1 MIKLSLA
8 QVNSWRLSKNHLA
21 QRAPKRE
28 LSQVASDLCGVQ
40 AQVLSGAA
48 LALWARV
55 DDITFQDV
63 EGALWK
69 QRTLVKTWAMR
80 GTLYL
85 LSSNSLATYVA
96 ALKTRH
102 ESNRETIPYR
112 IGPGPDDKEYHITR
126 AEQEQVTTAIHE
138 ALDQRVL
145 TREELAQEIVKR
157 SKLRP
162 ILRSH
167 LLSGFGSLLQH
178 AAHQGSLIFG
188 PSQGPKVTFT
198 RPDQWL
204 GKQSQPSAEEAL
216 KILLRQFYSTYGPAT
231 HEDFAHWW
239 GVRAPK
245 AKILEQLIS
254 DELEQVE
261 FDHHASKMLSH
272 DIDQIQSI
280 EETHS
285 IRLVPSWDTYV
296 MFYHPREFFVPQE
309 YRTRIFSPIQGN
321 LPVLL
326 VDGIAAGT
334 WTKTKK
340 RAEIDIMIRPFKAS
354 SSAHKRTIEE
364 EAGRLHE
371 FYGTNVRVQFTA
383 HG

>member
-1 MIKLSLA
+1 MIKLSLT

-21 QRAPKRE
+21 QRAPRRE
-28 LSQVASDLCGVQ
+28 LAQAASDLCGVQ

-55 DDITFQDV
+55 EDITQQDV
-63 EGALWK
+63 EDALWK

-85 LSSNSLATYVA
+85 LSSDNFPTYLA
-96 ALKTRH
+96 ALKTLQDP
-102 ESNRETIPYR
+102 ERETIPYR
-112 IGPGPDDKEYHITR
+112 IGPGPDDKQYHITR

-138 ALDQRVL
+138 ALDRKVL
-145 TREELAQEIVKR
+145 TREELAREIVKR
-157 SKLRP
+157 TKLRP
-162 ILRSH
+162 ILKSH

-178 AAHQGSLIFG
+178 AAHQGRLIFG

-204 GKQSQPSAEEAL
+204 GKQSQPSGEEAL

-231 HEDFAHWW
+231 HDDFAHWW

-254 DELEQVE
+254 DELEHVE
-261 FDHHASKMLSH
+261 FDDHPSKMLSL
-272 DIDQIQSI
+272 DIDRIQSI

-296 MFYHPREFFVPQE
+296 MFYHPREFFVEQK
-309 YRTRIFSPIQGN
+309 YRTTIFSPIRGN

-326 VDGIAAGT
+326 VDGVAAGT

-340 RAEIDIMIRPFKAS
+340 RAVIEVHVRPFKGLS
-354 SSAHKRTIEE
+354 SIQKRAVED
-364 EAGRLHE
+364 EAGRLRE
-371 FYGTNVRVQFTA
+371 FFGTSIKVHF
-383 HG
+383 G

>member
-1 MIKLSLA
+1 MINLSRT

-21 QRAPKRE
+21 QRAPSRE

-48 LALWARV
+48 LSLWARV
-55 DDITFQDV
+55 ENITLQDV
-63 EGALWK
+63 EDALWN

-85 LSSNSLATYVA
+85 LSSNSLSTYVA
-96 ALKTRH
+96 ALKTR
-102 ESNRETIPYR
+102 EDSSRETIPYR
-112 IGPGPDDKEYHITR
+112 IGPGPDDKQYHITR
-126 AEQEQVTTAIHE
+126 GEQEQVTVAIHD
-138 ALDQRVL
+138 ALDQKVL
-145 TREELAQEIVKR
+145 TREELAREIVKR
-157 SKLRP
+157 TKLRP
-162 ILRSH
+162 TLQSH

-204 GKQSQPSAEEAL
+204 GKQGQPSSEESL
-216 KILLRQFYSTYGPAT
+216 KTLLRQFYTTYGPAA
-231 HEDFAHWW
+231 HDVFAHWW

-261 FDHHASKMLSH
+261 FDHHPSKMLNR
-272 DIDQIQSI
+272 DVDQIQSI
-280 EETHS
+280 EETHM

-321 LPVLL
+321 APVLL

-334 WTKTKK
+334 WAKIKK
-340 RAEIDIMIRPFKAS
+340 KAEIRIMVRPFKAL
-354 SSAHKRTIEE
+354 SSAQKLTIEN
-364 EAGRLHE
+364 EAGLLRE
-371 FYGTNVRVQFTA
+371 FFGTNIKLHFRA
-383 HG
+383 

>member
-1 MIKLSLA
+1 MIKLSRT
-8 QVNSWRLSKNHLA
+8 QVNSWRLSRNHLA
-21 QRAPKRE
+21 KRAPRRV
-28 LSQVASDLCGVQ
+28 LSPVASDICGVQ

-55 DDITFQDV
+55 DNITLQYV
-63 EGALWK
+63 EDALWK

-85 LSSNSLATYVA
+85 LSSNSLPTYVA
-96 ALKTRH
+96 ALKTRQDPD
-102 ESNRETIPYR
+102 RETIPYR
-112 IGPGPDDKEYHITR
+112 IGPGPDDKQYQVTR
-126 AEQEQVTTAIHE
+126 SEQEQVTEAIHD
-138 ALDQRVL
+138 ALNQKVL
-145 TREELAQEIVKR
+145 TREELAREIVKR
-157 SKLRP
+157 TKLRS
-162 ILRSH
+162 ILQSH

-204 GKQSQPSAEEAL
+204 HKQGRPSGEKAL
-216 KILLRQFYSTYGPAT
+216 KVLLRQFYSTYGPAT
-231 HEDFAHWW
+231 HDDFAHWW

-261 FDHHASKMLSH
+261 FDHHLSKMLKR
-272 DIDQIQSI
+272 DVDQIQSI
-280 EETHS
+280 EEIHS
-285 IRLVPSWDTYV
+285 VRLVPSWDTYV
-296 MFYHPREFFVPQE
+296 MFYHPREFFVPQQF
-309 YRTRIFSPIQGN
+309 RTRIFSPLQGN

-334 WTKTKK
+334 WAKIKK
-340 RAEIDIMIRPFKAS
+340 KAGIEIMVRPFKPLS
-354 SSAHKRTIEE
+354 SLQKLAIEQ
-364 EAGRLHE
+364 EARLLQE
-371 FYGTNVRVQFTA
+371 FYGTNIRVQFGA
-383 HG
+383 